1 MSLSLTR
8 QKSEV
13 RNKNKRDF
21 SLEKIATAIHCEY
34 LISSLRNKYSDPLII
49 HKKNLIP
56 KKKITNLKILQPNP
70 FSFKNKLLFNLP
82 IQQPQQQQCEEEKAI
97 QTKNNN
103 LINQKFPIISNKILQ
118 QINSAKNINEY
129 NSKKNKDRFLIT
141 SGMFSQREYWK
152 NPQHKVKLGVMMNL
166 KYDNNNENEEEK
178 YYPKIKNIKKVNEK
192 YNLQLNLKHL
202 IHNDKAIEKPRKMSK
217 KGLMNY
223 LFKKYAYDTNGE
235 NEKNHLININSINS
249 MKKKINRGKKN
260 SVLSIVSRNSKN
272 IINNDGFISRSRN
285 SIDSDN
291 LSLEFIK
298 KFFSE
303 DMETFI
309 TKANKKK
316 NESKNTKDSNNTKDT
331 NNTKDNH
338 ININDIITKK
348 NVKIKNMKMFEK
360 NKNIINHDKK
370 VTIDCL
376 YSNVNSDIE
385 PSKLIYNTI
394 EKTTF
399 ELQKEPSYK
408 KVKRFESIIDKII
421 KTQE

>member
-1 MSLSLTR
+1 
-8 QKSEV
+8 
-13 RNKNKRDF
+13 
-21 SLEKIATAIHCEY
+21 
-34 LISSLRNKYSDPLII
+34 
-49 HKKNLIP
+49 
-56 KKKITNLKILQPNP
+56 
-70 FSFKNKLLFNLP
+70 
-82 IQQPQQQQCEEEKAI
+82 
-97 QTKNNN
+97 
-103 LINQKFPIISNKILQ
+103 
-118 QINSAKNINEY
+118 
-129 NSKKNKDRFLIT
+129 
-141 SGMFSQREYWK
+141 
-152 NPQHKVKLGVMMNL
+152 MNL